1 MLSKINA
8 SETIV
13 SGISA
18 ILSRG
23 GGGGW
28 GWGWGGGG
36 GVGGG
41 MSLYMYL
48 FFEGVVVTSPQKIG
62 SRFRGPNND
71 IVFCITLLDI
81 ILIQYI
87 NTVI

>member
-13 SGISA
+13 SEISA

-23 GGGGW
+23 GGGG
-28 GWGWGGGG
+28 
-36 GVGGG
+36 

-48 FFEGVVVTSPQKIG
+48 IFEGVVVTSPQKIG